1 MLSSNPVTVRV
12 WAVFH
17 VLGVKVRVGVDNVP
31 SMVSPPVNLMN
42 LMTTLSVG

>member
-17 VLGVKVRVGVDNVP
+17 VLGVKVRVDVDNLP
-31 SMVSPPVNLMN
+31 SVVSSPVKV
-42 LMTTLSVG
+42 MTTLSVG